1 MRVFSSIFI
10 GLNESPDKKVFE
22 EEAEVSASGEMGG
35 NKPFQRTFTGINVI
49 PCCLSK

>member
-22 EEAEVSASGEMGG
+22 EEAEVSASGEMGAISHFKG
-35 NKPFQRTFTGINVI
+35 HS
-49 PCCLSK
+49 LE